1 MLRTTLLASA
11 AAAMLALPALAR
23 DNHAILIG
31 ASTYTN
37 LDERFWLRGPAND
50 IDLVQ
55 RFLTT
60 SASTPFAPENVTIL
74 ADGIEG
80 STAPTLAAIRQAF
93 ADLTET
99 VQPGDFVYLHFSG
112 HGSQAPAADPDSELD
127 GLDELFLPVDIG
139 PWNDTVGTVE
149 NALVDDEIGQM
160 IDALR
165 ARGATVW
172 AVFDSCH
179 SGTATRAAPT
189 GDDDVRLRKLDPRA
203 LGIPDAALADAETSS
218 RALPDPRARPESP
231 VADAAPAGDTGG
243 FVAFFAAQ
251 TNETTPEKRLPK
263 GKKGRRSQGVFT
275 FVLFETLAQNPGI
288 TYRQLGQEVLRRYAV
303 KNMARSTPMFEG
315 DLDTV
320 VFSGEPVK
328 PVTQWPVE
336 IGGDVL
342 TIPAGALH
350 NLTEGAE
357 LALFAS
363 AADADEA
370 VLGYFR
376 VDWADAFSAEVV
388 PIAAHGHEALTP
400 DVIPNGA
407 YLRKQAQ
414 GMDFTLTVALPEPDA
429 ANHGAALAEALA
441 VIRTDGEMSSRISF
455 VPPGEDADIRMAFLP
470 DSPRPGAVWLLPSS
484 GLFDPENPGQTPS
497 ISIADKSTEDLAIVL
512 EDTLGHMSRALNL
525 LKIGAGYGASDLDV
539 DVELRTKNKRNK
551 TLRTLDTVAVPKLIP
566 GDEVHILA
574 RNNTDQPVDVNV
586 LYVGSDYS
594 ISHFFSGRMQPG
606 DSLKKG
612 LLRITDTAFG
622 RDRVIMVLTP
632 AKPQSVVENLAFME
646 QAELETTRG
655 NASSMAAAFMQAG
668 FGTTTRGAI
677 ALDDEEDGP
686 GGAVLQF
693 EIDAVPGD
701 G

>member
-1 MLRTTLLASA
+1 MSLFRTTFLASA
-11 AAAMLALPALAR
+11 TAALLALPALAR

-37 LDERFWLRGPAND
+37 LEERFWLRGPAND

-60 SASTPFAPENVTIL
+60 SPSAPFLPDNITVL
-74 ADGIEG
+74 ADGVENAA
-80 STAPTLAAIRQAF
+80 APTLAAIRQAF
-93 ADLTET
+93 ADLEAR
-99 VQPGDFVYLHFSG
+99 VQDGDFVYLHFSG
-112 HGSQAPAADPDSELD
+112 HGSQAPATDPDSELD

-139 PWNDTVGTVE
+139 PWNDSVGTVE
-149 NALVDDEIGQM
+149 NALVDDEIGRM
-160 IDALR
+160 IDGLR
-165 ARGATVW
+165 AKGATVW

-189 GDDDVRLRKLDPRA
+189 GDDEVRLRKLDPSA
-203 LGIPDAALADAETSS
+203 LGIPDHILADAESTS
-218 RALPDPRARPESP
+218 RALPDPRARAQSP
-231 VADAAPAGDTGG
+231 VPGTDEGG

-288 TYRQLGQEVLRRYAV
+288 TYRQLGQEVLRRYSV

-320 VFSGEPVK
+320 VFSGEPVA
-328 PVTQWPVE
+328 PVTQWPAG
-336 IGGDVL
+336 IGDGIV
-342 TIPAGALH
+342 TVPAGALH

-357 LALFAS
+357 LALFA
-363 AADADEA
+363 AASDDDDA

-376 VDWADAFSAEVV
+376 VDYADTFSAEVV
-388 PIAAHGHEALTP
+388 PIAANGKEAMAMN
-400 DVIPNGA
+400 DIPKGA
-407 YLRKQAQ
+407 YLRKQ
-414 GMDFTLTVALPEPDA
+414 GESLDFSLTVALPESGTTDQS
-429 ANHGAALAEALA
+429 AALAQALDM
-441 VIRTDGEMSSRISF
+441 IRDDSEMNSRINF
-455 VPPGEDADIRMAFLP
+455 VPAGEDADIRMAFLP
-470 DSPRPGAVWLLPSS
+470 DSPRPGAVWLLPST
-484 GLFDPENPGQTPS
+484 GLFDPQHPEQTPS
-497 ISIADKSTEDLAIVL
+497 VGVDDKSPEDLALTL
-512 EDTLGHMSRALNL
+512 EDTLTHMSRALNL
-525 LKIGAGYGASDLDV
+525 LKIGAGYGVSDLDV
-539 DVELRTKNKRNK
+539 DVELRTRNKRNK
-551 TLRTLDTVAVPKLIP
+551 KMRALDTVAVPKLIP

-574 RNNTDQPVDVNV
+574 QNNTDQPVDVNV

-594 ISHFFSGRMQPG
+594 VSHFFSGRMQPG

-622 RDRVIMVLTP
+622 RDRVIMVITP

-646 QAELETTRG
+646 QDELETTRG
-655 NASSMAAAFMQAG
+655 EAPSSLASAFMQAG
-668 FGTTTRGAI
+668 FGSVTRGAI
-677 ALDDEEDGP
+677 ALDDETDGP
-686 GGAVLQF
+686 GGQVLQF
-693 EIDAVPGD
+693 EIDAVPAG